1 MFGHRFFGARHF
13 GPRYWGDGGSG
24 APVLPQPGYIVST
37 TELVGGSA
45 TSGTSAVGSV
55 TFDLDPPVE

>member
-24 APVLPQPGYIVST
+24 APVLPQPGYVTST
-37 TELVGGSA
+37 STRVGGSV
-45 TSGTSAVGSV
+45 TSTSAAVGTV
-55 TFDLDPPVE
+55 TSDLDPPVE